1 MDSIIGR
8 KQQKEYLG
16 SLYRSKSA
24 QFVVVYG
31 RRRVGKS
38 YLVNEYFN
46 GRFAFNHS
54 GLSPIDTEDTKIL
67 EKQLRSFASSLR
79 KYGYDTDARTP
90 KDWLDAFD
98 MLIELMES
106 KMVGTDDK
114 QVVFLD
120 ELPWMDTPRSG
131 FVTAFEHFWN
141 GWGASHRNLM
151 LIVCGSATSWLND
164 KLINNHGGLFNRVT
178 AEIYLEP
185 FTLSECEEYYKT
197 LGISMNRYQQ
207 TVAYMVFGGVP
218 YYLSLMRKKFS
229 LAQNIDF
236 LVFSKRAPLRN
247 EFERLFESLFVSPDD
262 YKKIAVTLSQKREGY
277 TRKEIA
283 QKTGIPYGGGLSK
296 ILNTLEV
303 SNFVTSYQNYKGNAK
318 MTYYKL
324 TDSFVSFYLQFGYK
338 KNPGENFFA
347 DNFASGRLSAWQG
360 LAFEQ
365 VCFAHIR
372 QIKRALGI
380 ASVNTVEMP
389 WRSRNADNNAQIDM
403 VIERA
408 DQVANICEIKFSMSD
423 FCIDKDYDRNLRN
436 KLQTFI
442 DQTAPQLSL
451 HLTLITTFG
460 LKPNEY
466 SGAVQSVVTMDDLF
480 TD

>member
-1 MDSIIGR
+1 MENIIGR
-8 KQQKEYLG
+8 KTQKEELDR
-16 SLYRSKSA
+16 LYHSQSA

-31 RRRVGKS
+31 RRRIGKS
-38 YLVNEYFN
+38 YLVNEFFN
-46 GRFAFNHS
+46 GHFAFNHS
-54 GLSPIDTEDTKIL
+54 GLSPIDTEDNNML
-67 EKQLRSFASSLR
+67 EKQLRNFASSLR
-79 KYGYDTDARTP
+79 KYGYNGDIHTP
-90 KDWLDAFD
+90 KDWLEAFD
-98 MLIELMES
+98 MLIELLEI

-120 ELPWMDTPRSG
+120 EMPWLDTPRSG

-141 GWGASHRNLM
+141 GWGAAHRNIL

-185 FTLSECEEYYKT
+185 FTLSECEEYYKM
-197 LGISMNRYQQ
+197 LGVSMNRYQQ
-207 TVAYMVFGGVP
+207 VIAYMVFGGVP

-229 LAQNIDF
+229 LVQNIDF
-236 LVFSKRAPLRN
+236 LIFSKRAPLCN
-247 EFERLFESLFVSPDD
+247 EFDRLFESLFVSPEE
-262 YKKIAVTLSQKREGY
+262 YKKVALTLAQKREGF

-283 QKTGIPYGGGLSK
+283 EKTGIPYGGGLSK

-303 SNFVTSYQNYKGNAK
+303 SNFITPYQNYKGNAK

-324 TDSFVSFYLQFGYK
+324 TDSFVSFYLRFAYK
-338 KNPGENFFA
+338 KKPGENFFES
-347 DNFASGRLSAWQG
+347 NFASGTLAAWQG
-360 LAFEQ
+360 LAYEQ
-365 VCFAHIR
+365 VCFSHIK

-380 ASVNTVEMP
+380 ASVNTIEMP
-389 WRSRNADNNAQIDM
+389 WRSIKSDKNAQIDM

-408 DQVANICEIKFSMSD
+408 DHVANICEIKFSMSE
-423 FCIDKDYDRNLRN
+423 FSIDKDYDSNLRN

-442 DQTAPQLSL
+442 EQTGTQLSI
-451 HLTLITTFG
+451 HLTIITTYG

-466 SGAVQSVVTMDDLF
+466 SGMVQSVVTMDDLF
-480 TD
+480 E